1 MAYKD
6 ILVYLDPTDDSQN
19 RLKAAIALAAAF
31 GATLTGMDACS
42 QSAYGDDWLARA
54 SVLQDDFENAIK
66 EAKVEGV
73 YRSLDRSRRKAP
85 HNYAHFTDLIIG
97 PSPESED
104 RDLIAPG
111 VPEEILLTAGVPVI
125 LMPPR
130 WRPQPLGENIVIAWK
145 SSREATRAV
154 HDAMPLLRKAK
165 SVLVFTY
172 APETTIDGR
181 ESDQAVAMLARH
193 GVKAEASTWPAT
205 GAMSPVDAL
214 FATIG
219 AQNADLIVSGAFG
232 HSRLLEGLFGG
243 VSRDLSRQTSFPVL
257 MAH

>member
-1 MAYKD
+1 MSYKD
-6 ILVYLDPTDDSQN
+6 ILVYLDPTDDSQT
-19 RLKAAIALAAAF
+19 RVMAAIALARTF

-42 QSAYGDDWLARA
+42 DAAYGDDWLARA
-54 SVLQDDFENAIK
+54 SSLQDEFEAAI
-66 EAKVEGV
+66 EAAGVKGV

-85 HNYAHFTDLIIG
+85 HNYAHFTDLIIA
-97 PSPESED
+97 PSPEAED

-111 VPEEILLTAGVPVI
+111 IPEEILLTAGVPVVF
-125 LMPPR
+125 MPPR
-130 WRPQPLGENIVIAWK
+130 WRAQPIGENIVIAWK

-172 APETTIDGR
+172 APESTIEGR

-193 GVKAEASTWPAT
+193 GVTAEASTWP
-205 GAMSPVDAL
+205 GMDQMSPVDAL
-214 FATIG
+214 FACIG

-232 HSRLLEGLFGG
+232 HSRWLEGLFGG